1 MRSLPR
7 VVSQIPSDL
16 RNFLDRV
23 REYLSEGGENRF
35 VTVREL
41 RAGGIVGTTPSGTI
55 TAPTEYTSV
64 DPTIPTGLIASG
76 ALASII
82 IEWDPANYLG
92 HSRTEIWAATT
103 NNFALKELV
112 GTSEGSVFSHS
123 IGAGATWYYWIR
135 FVSINEVAGPYN
147 STTGTVGVTSQDPD
161 YLIEVL
167 SDAYGVTSDAP
178 FFQVDTPTVING
190 VTVPAGTYIKQAW
203 IADATISRAKI
214 QDLAVDSAKI
224 SDLAANK
231 ITAGNI
237 QTGYIRSTTY
247 TAGTAGWSIN
257 ADGSAEFAQ
266 VAVRGTLYGG
276 GATGYTTQSSG
287 TTTGLFSGVDSTIY
301 KWRVGNPTG
310 ARIQWTGTAI
320 EVYNSS
326 NVLTI
331 SSGGIQS
338 ISYADITGAKPP
350 IDADKT
356 SLNTA
361 AAIAGQGSFAT
372 LSQITSANISTYI
385 ASAAIGTAQIANAAI
400 TNALIGTAAITSAKI
415 GNLEVESANI
425 ANLTVG
431 TGKIAYDSATVFDVF
446 TIPTTVLS
454 LPANTVNST
463 ATTTLISSI
472 SGPATDISTQRVLL
486 VSLKFSNYDSTPGY
500 FQLNLP
506 GRSFFQ
512 DVGTRLIDG
521 SNINNFSYICPVTI
535 AAGVTSI
542 GSITLTLVNPASSTT
557 GFWAGPPDCQGNVVL
572 LTRKR

>member
-1 MRSLPR
+1 
-7 VVSQIPSDL
+7 
-16 RNFLDRV
+16 LDRV

-178 FFQVDTPTVING
+178 FFQVDTPTVIN
-190 VTVPAGTYIKQAW
+190 
-203 IADATISRAKI
+203 
-214 QDLAVDSAKI
+214 
-224 SDLAANK
+224 
-231 ITAGNI
+231 
-237 QTGYIRSTTY
+237 
-247 TAGTAGWSIN
+247 GWSIN